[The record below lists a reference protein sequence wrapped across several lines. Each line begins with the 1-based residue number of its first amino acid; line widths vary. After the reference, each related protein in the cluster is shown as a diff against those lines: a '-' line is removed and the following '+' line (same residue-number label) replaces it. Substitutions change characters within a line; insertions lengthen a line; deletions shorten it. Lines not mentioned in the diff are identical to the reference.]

1 MTLANQHHNRSPTLK
16 SAHPKKQMEALI
28 EICLPEY
35 RHQVLA
41 QEETKLKV
49 GNSIRIGFTAA
60 IWAIVLVQPLNS
72 FFEWGWRSLNLFTFD
87 KSSLETNLKI
97 DPANK
102 DFNAP
107 LKVGEKVLQWEVTS
121 GFGLREKPCA
131 ECSSDHKGVDLN
143 TPVGTPL
150 YAISK
155 PNPNLAFSEG
165 YVDVACP
172 LNIFNPPEGIAAW
185 ITSPLLPEYEMALFH
200 LEACYSGRHPIG
212 AMIAKSGNT
221 GASTAPHLHF
231 GLKQNG
237 QWIDPPR
244 GLLISTLQGKWYE
257 TNSSN
262 KPIVERLRN
271 AIAGQESN
279 HNPSA
284 VNPHSKALGYG
295 QVMPENIKEWSTQCL
310 GTPITEKEFI
320 ESKEK
325 QVKIIDCKLTEY
337 LEVTAKTAQDQDQQ
351 IRKVASMWYSGDLT
365 LYDNPKPQKY
375 GAGDYPS
382 IREYTQTVLE
392 RFKKQ

>member
-1 MTLANQHHNRSPTLK
+1 MTLANQHHNRSPTK
-16 SAHPKKQMEALI
+16 SAHPKKQMESLI

-35 RHQVLA
+35 QHQVLSQA
-41 QEETKLKV
+41 ERRLQI
-49 GNSIRIGFTAA
+49 NNAA
-60 IWAIVLVQPLNS
+60 RLIVSGVLLSFVVIQPLNS
-72 FFEWGWRSLNLFTFD
+72 FAEWGWRALNLPVFD

-97 DPANK
+97 DPTNK

-121 GFGLREKPCA
+121 GFGLRDKPCA
-131 ECSSDHKGVDLN
+131 ECSTDHKGVDLN

-150 YAISK
+150 YAIGK

-172 LNIFNPPEGIAAW
+172 LNIGNPPEGIAAW
-185 ITSPLLPEYEMALFH
+185 VASPLLPEYEIALFH

-212 AMIAKSGNT
+212 AMIAKTGNT

-231 GLKQNG
+231 GIKQNN

-244 GLLISTLQGKWYE
+244 GFVISTLQGKWYE

-279 HNPSA
+279 HNPKA
-284 VNPHSKALGYG
+284 INPDSSALGYG

-310 GTPITEKEFI
+310 GKPITEDEFI
-320 ESKEK
+320 KSKDK
-325 QVKIIDCKLTEY
+325 QIKIIDCKLTEY
-337 LEVTAKTAQDQDQQ
+337 LEATKNAPDPDTQV
-351 IRKVASMWYSGDLT
+351 RKVASMWYSGDPT
-365 LYDNPKPQKY
+365 LYDNPRPQKY
-375 GAGDYPS
+375 GDGDYPS
-382 IREYTQTVLE
+382 IREYTTTVLG

>member
-1 MTLANQHHNRSPTLK
+1 MNLVHRNHSLK
-16 SAHPKKQMEALI
+16 SAHPKQQMEVLI
-28 EICLPEY
+28 SHCGSEY
-35 RHQVLA
+35 QHQVLSEKEK
-41 QEETKLKV
+41 QLSRNNT
-49 GNSIRIGFTAA
+49 IRL
-60 IWAIVLVQPLNS
+60 VLTGAVLSFVAVQPFNS
-72 FFEWGWRSLNLFTFD
+72 FFEWSWRSLNFFTLD
-87 KSSLETNLKI
+87 KSSLETNLKV
-97 DPANK
+97 DPANRE
-102 DFNAP
+102 FNAP

-121 GFGLREKPCA
+121 AFGLRDKPCA

-150 YAISK
+150 YAIGK
-155 PNPNLAFSEG
+155 PNPNLTFSEG

-172 LNIFNPPEGIAAW
+172 FNPFNPPEGIAAW
-185 ITSPLLPEYEMALFH
+185 VTSPLLPEFEIALFH
-200 LEACYSGRHPIG
+200 LSECYSGRHPIG
-212 AMIAKSGNT
+212 AMIAKTGNT

-231 GLKQNG
+231 GIKQNG

-244 GLLISTLQGKWYE
+244 GFVIGTLQGKWYE
-257 TNSSN
+257 PSIST

-284 VNPHSKALGYG
+284 VNPHSNALGYG

-337 LEVTAKTAQDQDQQ
+337 LEATAKTAQNQDQQ
-351 IRKVASMWYSGDLT
+351 IRKVASMWYSGDPT
-365 LYDNPKPQKY
+365 LYDNPRPQTY

-382 IREYTQTVLE
+382 IQEYTTTVLE

>member
-1 MTLANQHHNRSPTLK
+1 MTLANQHHNRSPTK

-35 RHQVLA
+35 QHQVLA

-49 GNSIRIGFTAA
+49 GNSIRIGFTAV

-102 DFNAP
+102 DFNAT

-150 YAISK
+150 YAIGK

-172 LNIFNPPEGIAAW
+172 LNIGNPPEGIAAW
-185 ITSPLLPEYEMALFH
+185 ITSPLLPEYEIALFH
-200 LEACYSGRHPIG
+200 LDACYSGRHPVG
-212 AMIAKSGNT
+212 AMIARSGNT

-231 GLKQNG
+231 GVKQNG

-244 GLLISTLQGKWYE
+244 GLVISTLQGKWYE

-284 VNPHSKALGYG
+284 VNPHSNALGYG
-295 QVMPENIKEWSTQCL
+295 QVMPENIEPWSEQCK
-310 GTPITEKEFI
+310 GRKVSQDEFI
-320 ESKEK
+320 KNKKLQIE
-325 QVKIIDCKLTEY
+325 IIDCKLAEY

-351 IRKVASMWYSGDLT
+351 IRKVASMWYSGDPT
-365 LYDNPKPQKY
+365 LYDNPTPQKY
-375 GAGDYPS
+375 GDGDYPS
-382 IREYTQTVLE
+382 IREYTQTVLG

>member
-1 MTLANQHHNRSPTLK
+1 MTLANQHHNLSPTK

-35 RHQVLA
+35 QHQVLA
-41 QEETKLKV
+41 QTERQLKI
-49 GNSIRIGFTAA
+49 NNAA
-60 IWAIVLVQPLNS
+60 RLIVSGVLLSFVVIQPLNS
-72 FFEWGWRSLNLFTFD
+72 FAEWGWSALNLPVFD
-87 KSSLETNLKI
+87 KSSLETNLKT

-121 GFGLREKPCA
+121 AFGLRDKPCA

-143 TPVGTPL
+143 TPIGTPL
-150 YAISK
+150 YAIGK
-155 PNPNLAFSEG
+155 PNPNFAFSEG

-172 LNIFNPPEGIAAW
+172 LNIGNPPEGVAAW
-185 ITSPLLPEYEMALFH
+185 ITSPLLPEYEIALSH
-200 LEACYSGRHPIG
+200 LDACYAGRHPIG

-231 GLKQNG
+231 GVKQNG
-237 QWIDPPR
+237 QWVDPPR
-244 GLLISTLQGKWYE
+244 GLVISTLQGKWYE

-262 KPIVERLRN
+262 KPIVDRLRN

-284 VNPHSKALGYG
+284 VNPHSNALGYG

-325 QVKIIDCKLTEY
+325 QVKIIYCKLTEY
-337 LEVTAKTAQDQDQQ
+337 LEVTVKTAQDQDQQ
-351 IRKVASMWYSGDLT
+351 IRKVASMWYSGDPT
-365 LYDNPKPQKY
+365 LYDNPRPQTY
-375 GAGDYPS
+375 GDGEYPS
-382 IREYTQTVLE
+382 IREYTNTVLE

>member
-1 MTLANQHHNRSPTLK
+1 
-16 SAHPKKQMEALI
+16 MEALI

-35 RHQVLA
+35 QHQVLSQA
-41 QEETKLKV
+41 EKQLQI
-49 GNSIRIGFTAA
+49 NNAA
-60 IWAIVLVQPLNS
+60 RLIVSGVLLSFVVIQPLNS
-72 FFEWGWRSLNLFTFD
+72 FAEWGWRALNLPVFD

-121 GFGLREKPCA
+121 GFGLRESPTVGA
-131 ECSSDHKGVDLN
+131 SSDHKGVDIG

-150 YAISK
+150 YAIGK
-155 PNPNLAFSEG
+155 TDGKNDFIQG

-172 LNIFNPPEGIAAW
+172 FDIGNPPEGIAAW
-185 ITSPLLPEYEMALFH
+185 VTSPLLPEYEFALFH
-200 LEACYSGRHPIG
+200 LEACYAGRHPIG
-212 AMIAKSGNT
+212 AMIAKSGNS
-221 GASTAPHLHF
+221 GVSTAPHLHF
-231 GLKQNG
+231 GVKHRG

-244 GLLISTLQGKWYE
+244 GFVISTLQGKWYE

-279 HNPSA
+279 HDSKA
-284 VNPHSKALGYG
+284 VNPHSNALGYG

-310 GTPITEKEFI
+310 GKPITEKEFI
-320 ESKEK
+320 ESKAK
-325 QVKIIDCKLTEY
+325 QVQIIDCKLTEY
-337 LEVTAKTAQDQDQQ
+337 LEATKNAPDPDTQ
-351 IRKVASMWYSGDLT
+351 IRKVASMWYSGDPT
-365 LYDNPKPQKY
+365 LYDNPNPQKY
-375 GAGDYPS
+375 GDGDYPS
-382 IREYTQTVLE
+382 IREYTTTVLG